1 MINYELTGLS
11 YAWVAVVLS
20 DDRYLGND
28 NIIVCSRYADTEKL
42 SIDHYIKKKDDSTLY
57 KIEPEDYLKNKQISF
72 NPTGAFISCKFSRPK
87 TVDNEF
93 VSDLSKPHY
102 VYVERGAPG
111 ELIVDKLNRLFQPS
125 ESQV

>member
-1 MINYELTGLS
+1 M
-11 YAWVAVVLS
+11 
-20 DDRYLGND
+20 
-28 NIIVCSRYADTEKL
+28 
-42 SIDHYIKKKDDSTLY
+42 SIDHYFKKKDDSTLY

-72 NPTGAFISCKFSRPK
+72 NPTGAFISCKFSRAK

-93 VSDLSKPHY
+93 VSDLAKPHY

-125 ESQV
+125 ESQVEFGSNIYVATSSRSWLVKVHGIFS